1 MKSTWNWIKRLFT
14 EKSSAKNIALLIIS
28 IIITVSMAT
37 PINNFVD
44 SLYSK
49 KTQTV
54 SITIVDNAQADTEPG
69 TIGVYDSYIAPH
81 DAYGYFLDALFD
93 TDITFELSYGEYG
106 NEMISIDTIANMD
119 KTVTFD
125 CPDFANTSIDFIS
138 NVNGGYVKVE
148 CGKFSRV
155 YDLYNPSGSSLV
167 RCTPI
172 CESYERLI
180 PYFVIYI
187 ALFVLVV
194 LNVYIYEYIL
204 VRFANYVQ
212 THKYDK
218 WIKYNMKLDVI
229 IIFIALSAF
238 SLISYYRGAIT
249 LYLQDGDQNH
259 YWYMISEI
267 GNFMEDSKNFYD
279 FRGYW
284 CYLGPAL
291 CKYLGSIL
299 GIDPVAIWIVFLN
312 LLTTGLLGI
321 TFPMLSKKL
330 YGYSLTRPQIYFSV
344 LVMCIFWRDLL
355 TIVLMDLPAAV
366 FFISGFTLYIYF
378 LEKPSLVKGIFCG
391 LLIAFASNLKVN
403 YQHVS
408 LILIVVWTFYFFSK
422 KYRNIKSSPDKKQKM
437 REGLKKIF
445 SVKVIAST
453 LSIVLAF
460 VAVCIPQLMI
470 NKERGVM
477 RLTPFETETS
487 YAEPILGGGDE
498 HYLAVEYS
506 ASRAFNYIRLFPS
519 ISPADRQVQ
528 GIMTDY
534 VGDTSTLLRF
544 PQLFEM
550 FLRKPVD
557 TLIMMM
563 KKIIMLMNILTTS
576 PYDSNYTAYQN
587 SLIWLKCLLNYVV
600 IFGGVWAV
608 FRNRKNIKE
617 KFIFFCIFVLC
628 VLVGTIMHIEW
639 RGFIVGHLF
648 VNFYFCYSFM
658 PCCAVKSNGDNK
670 KLNGFY
676 KGLSFFLIFMSI
688 ICPTII

>member
-1 MKSTWNWIKRLFT
+1 MKETWNWIKRQFS

-44 SLYSK
+44 SLYRK

-69 TIGVYDSYIAPH
+69 MIGVYDSYIAPH

-93 TDITFELSYGEYG
+93 TDLTYELSYGENG
-106 NEMISIDTIANMD
+106 NEMIFIDTIANMN
-119 KTVTFD
+119 KKVTFD
-125 CPDFANTSIDFIS
+125 CPDFANTTIDFIS
-138 NVNGGYVKVE
+138 NVKGGYVKVE
-148 CGKFSRV
+148 CGNFSRV

-180 PYFVIYI
+180 PYFAIYI

-194 LNVYIYEYIL
+194 LTVYIYEYIL

-212 THKYDK
+212 THKDDK

-229 IIFIALSAF
+229 IIFIILSAF
-238 SLISYYRGAIT
+238 SLISYYNGTIRG
-249 LYLQDGDQNH
+249 YLQGGDQNH
-259 YWYMISEI
+259 YWYMVSEI

-291 CKYLGSIL
+291 CKSAGSFL

-312 LLTTGLLGI
+312 LLTAGLLGI

-330 YGYSLTRPQIYFSV
+330 YGYSITRLQVYFSV

-355 TIVLMDLPAAV
+355 TLVLMDLPAAV
-366 FFISGFTLYIYF
+366 FFISGLTLYMYF
-378 LEKPSLVKGIFCG
+378 LEKPSMVKGVFCG

-403 YQHVS
+403 YQYVS
-408 LILIVVWTFYFFSK
+408 LILIVVWTLYFFLK
-422 KYRNIKSSPDKKQKM
+422 KYKNTKSSPDKKQKV

-487 YAEPILGGGDE
+487 FTAMGYGDE
-498 HYLAVEYS
+498 HTLIMEYS
-506 ASRAFNYIRLFPS
+506 TSESFNYLRRFPYES
-519 ISPADRQVQ
+519 LTDRQVQ

-563 KKIIMLMNILTTS
+563 KKIIMYMNILTS
-576 PYDSNYTAYQN
+576 SSYDYLYSAYQN
-587 SLIWLKCLLNYVV
+587 SLVWLKCLLNYV
-600 IFGGVWAV
+600 IISGGTWAV

-617 KFIFFCIFVLC
+617 KMIFFCIFVLC
-628 VLVGTIMHIEW
+628 LLPGTLAHVEW

-648 VNFYFCYSFM
+648 VNFYFCYSLM
-658 PCCAVKSNGDNK
+658 PCFAVKSNGDTK

-676 KGLSFFLIFMSI
+676 KGLSFFLVFMSI